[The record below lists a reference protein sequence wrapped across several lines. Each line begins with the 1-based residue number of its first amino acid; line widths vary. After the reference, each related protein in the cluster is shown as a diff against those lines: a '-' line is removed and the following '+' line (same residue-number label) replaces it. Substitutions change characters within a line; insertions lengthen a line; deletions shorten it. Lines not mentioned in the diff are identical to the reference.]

1 MLSALAGANLIY
13 GAGMLEAGMT
23 FSLGQLVIDDEIAA
37 MVKRIVNGVSLDD
50 ELMGV
55 DLIKKVGIGNN
66 FLTQRHTLNHIE
78 TEQVQATIIDRR
90 MRGAWEKKGS
100 KSLIQSANQKAVELL
115 KTHEPKPLPESL
127 IKELKRIV
135 KSAE

>member
-1 MLSALAGANLIY
+1 
-13 GAGMLEAGMT
+13 MLEAGMT
-23 FSLGQLVIDDEIAA
+23 FSFGQLVIDDEIAA

-55 DLIKKVGIGNN
+55 ELIKKVGIGNN
-66 FLTQRHTLNHIE
+66 FLTQRHTLNNIE

-100 KSLIQSANQKAVELL
+100 KSLIQSANEKAAALL
-115 KTHEPKPLPESL
+115 KTHEPPPLPEDL
-127 IKELKRIV
+127 IEELKRIV

>member
-1 MLSALAGANLIY
+1 
-13 GAGMLEAGMT
+13 MLEAGMT
-23 FSLGQLVIDDEIAA
+23 FSFGQLVIDDEIAA

-66 FLTQRHTLNHIE
+66 FLSQKHTLKHLE
-78 TEQVQATIIDRR
+78 AEQVRATIIDRR

-100 KSLIQSANQKAVELL
+100 RSLIQTATQKAAELL
-115 KTHEPKPLPESL
+115 KSHEPMPLPEDV